1 MSAVRGL
8 RFVVG
13 VKRFWWSFGALFAR
27 GEGGGGGGGG
37 GLCCFGLSCVNL
49 CVTLR
54 WFFAA
59 QTDQGTGGGE
69 DGY

>member
-27 GEGGGGGGGG
+27 GEGGGGGVGGIVLFWPLVCELVCNVVVVFCSSDRSGHRG
-37 GLCCFGLSCVNL
+37 G
-49 CVTLR
+49 
-54 WFFAA
+54 
-59 QTDQGTGGGE
+59 
-69 DGY
+69 